1 MKGIVKDA
9 LERLDR
15 AYPGRETLTRKEVA
29 EFLGVSPDTVS
40 RYIKHQKGGR
50 YSKLQVA
57 HYLTD

>member
-40 RYIKHQKGGR
+40 RYISIKRAASTQN
-50 YSKLQVA
+50 
-57 HYLTD
+57 